1 MYVREHISSVH
12 DCYWNRPPVNLV
24 AYLTNKWK
32 ITSKQN
38 KTPTTHLYD
47 SIILNGVIFAK
58 PAKNSKCPA
67 SACNFYH
74 ATTKS
79 EIHATA
85 ISFIYLSHSHQLY
98 QLLSFGNDT
107 NVGIWLTISALYW
120 PPRWLGARKGIHP
133 VSILLQLYP
142 NIFLETFPGPLANPG
157 KLEKWQFK
165 TTNCVSNSF
174 FFYSVIVFGT
184 STANSLNYLHLW
196 LYPVSSPAFRT
207 APYIDM
213 LTIHLYGKFNR
224 VNGTARRGLGGLV
237 SRLL

>member
-1 MYVREHISSVH
+1 MVNSCWALICSQSSKSRRSFSFVCENISTFLSSACRLINHIQH
-12 DCYWNRPPVNLV
+12 HHPVNLA
-24 AYLTNKWK
+24 AYLINKWK

-196 LYPVSSPAFRT
+196 LFPSHLLPSEQQRT
-207 APYIDM
+207 
-213 LTIHLYGKFNR
+213 
-224 VNGTARRGLGGLV
+224 
-237 SRLL
+237 